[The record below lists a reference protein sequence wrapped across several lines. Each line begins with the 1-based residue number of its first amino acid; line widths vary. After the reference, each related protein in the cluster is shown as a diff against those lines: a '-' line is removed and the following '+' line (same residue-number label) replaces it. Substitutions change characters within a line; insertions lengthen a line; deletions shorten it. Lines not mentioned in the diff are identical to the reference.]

1 MAPRATASADL
12 NKCPLSTSKCSTK
25 DISSAVPAFVLRL
38 NNFMENSN
46 TEYKSTKSGSDDKKK
61 TSQEQLRGLITR

>member
-1 MAPRATASADL
+1 
-12 NKCPLSTSKCSTK
+12 
-25 DISSAVPAFVLRL
+25 L